1 MITNVDPYLQR
12 RGITPQ
18 DSIQDLRDRY
28 ARHHHAGGS
37 VVVVTLEYTVT
48 GDLERATRSLRK
60 AYGPREGRIES
71 SSDGSYQ
78 AFCITKTPDVR
89 LR

>member
-12 RGITPQ
+12 RGIA
-18 DSIQDLRDRY
+18 Y
-28 ARHHHAGGS
+28 ARHHHAGA

-48 GDLERATRSLRK
+48 GDLERAIRSLRK